1 MKLYEKEI
9 LIPLKEG
16 HRGLLR
22 YFAEYILYQS
32 TNEIPVRFVVTKTD
46 EKGYHCE
53 LGVLSDINIDIS
65 EPKSIFDFKKRVYE
79 KNDKFN
85 AVLVIPTGIDAV
97 LGGHAGDAGA
107 LARYMAETCDT
118 LITHPNVVNASDINE
133 LPENGLYVEGSVLS
147 RLMMGTIG
155 LQKVRANRLEVIINE
170 HEEKYF
176 TTAAINSVSAA
187 RASLGLSAKVVKLK
201 DKFKMKSR
209 YSKSGRATGIVE
221 DLERLY
227 GELGLIKNEY
237 DALAISSIIE
247 VDPEICN
254 RYYSEEIVNPWG
266 GVEAI
271 LTHAV
276 SLLLDIPSA
285 HSPMGYSKETEFVN
299 LDVVDPRKAAEVVST
314 TYLYCVLK
322 GLYKSPKI
330 ITDSKI
336 INHPGIINASDIN
349 CLVLP
354 DRCIGL
360 PTLAALE
367 QGIHVIAVKENKNL
381 MKNDLTQLPWA
392 ENQLNIVENY
402 LDAVGII
409 YALKSGIS
417 PYSVRRPLNNTR
429 IVETKKFIN

>member
-16 HRGLLR
+16 HGGLLE
-22 YFAEYILYQS
+22 YFAEYFSYQP

-46 EKGYHCE
+46 EKGYNCE
-53 LGVLSDINIDIS
+53 LGVLSEINTNIPPI
-65 EPKSIFDFKKRVYE
+65 KSIFDFRKRLYE
-79 KNDKFN
+79 RNDKFN
-85 AVLVIPTGIDAV
+85 VVLVIPTGIDAV

-107 LARYMAETCDT
+107 LARYMAEACDT
-118 LITHPNVVNASDINE
+118 LITHPNVVNASDINK
-133 LPENGLYVEGSVLS
+133 LPENGLYVEGSILS

-155 LQKVRANRLEVIINE
+155 LQRVRANRLEVIIDE
-170 HEEKYF
+170 HEEEYF
-176 TTAAINSVSAA
+176 TDAAINSVSAA
-187 RASLGLSAKVVKLK
+187 RASLGLSAKVIILK
-201 DKFKMKSR
+201 DKFKMKSM

-227 GELGLIKNEY
+227 DELCLIKNECG
-237 DALAISSIIE
+237 AIAISSVIE
-247 VDPEICN
+247 VDPEICDK
-254 RYYSEEIVNPWG
+254 YYSENIVNPWG

-285 HSPMGYSKETEFVN
+285 HAPMGYSRETEFVD
-299 LDVVDPRKAAEVVST
+299 LGVVDPRKAAEVIST
-314 TYLYCVLK
+314 AYLYCVLK
-322 GLYKSPKI
+322 GLHKSPKI
-330 ITDSKI
+330 ITDPNI
-336 INHPGIINASDIN
+336 INHPGVISASDIN

-367 QGIHVIAVKENKNL
+367 QGIPVIAVKENKNL
-381 MKNDLTQLPWA
+381 MENDLTQLPWA
-392 ENQLNIVENY
+392 ERQLNIVENY

-409 YALKSGIS
+409 YALKSGIP
-417 PYSVRRPLNNTR
+417 PYSVRRPLSNTLV
-429 IVETKKFIN
+429 IST